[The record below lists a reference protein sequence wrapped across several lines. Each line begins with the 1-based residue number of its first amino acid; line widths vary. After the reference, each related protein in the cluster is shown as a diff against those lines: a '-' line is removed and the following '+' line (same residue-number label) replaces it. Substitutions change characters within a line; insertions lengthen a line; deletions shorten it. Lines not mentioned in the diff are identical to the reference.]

1 MVIAEK
7 DTKEGGQRAH
17 PLFMGGRHLLQEKDV
32 LSFLRIKEFGAI
44 VGICVFLVIFSF
56 LSNRFLS
63 VDNLMNTLT
72 MAAELGIIAIGVT
85 MLMISGE
92 FDLSVGAVFAVV
104 PMVFAIMVNHGVNEY
119 LALIVG
125 LIIAAGIGL
134 LNGLVTLRTGIPSFI
149 TTLGMMMFWRGIL
162 LAVTGGFPIILS
174 RRIEMLNCLGGR
186 VVGGLRYS
194 AIWFLVLA
202 LIFWF
207 ILERTRYGNWTFAT
221 GGNLAA
227 ARALGIPTQRVK
239 IVNFMISSLLAA
251 FSGLTTF
258 ARFKIVDP
266 TLGQELELEAI
277 ASAVMGGT
285 LLTGGYGSIL
295 GAVIGAV
302 MISMVR
308 NGLVLAGA
316 PAYWYRAF
324 IGIILIIAAV
334 INARIRKKVA
344 G

>member
-1 MVIAEK
+1 MIFLTQRK
-7 DTKEGGQRAH
+7 DF
-17 PLFMGGRHLLQEKDV
+17 LF
-32 LSFLRIKEFGAI
+32 FLRIKEFGAF
-44 VGICVFLVIFSF
+44 VGIAVFFVIFSF
-56 LSNRFLS
+56 LSNRFAT

-72 MAAELGIIAIGVT
+72 MAAELGIIAIGVC

-92 FDLSVGAVFAVV
+92 FDLSVGAVFAVA
-104 PMVFAIMVNHGVNEY
+104 PMVFAIMVNHKINEY
-119 LALIVG
+119 FALLVCLLLATSIG
-125 LIIAAGIGL
+125 LINGI
-134 LNGLVTLRTGIPSFI
+134 VTLKTGIPSFI

-174 RRIEMLNCLGGR
+174 RRMRMLDYFGGR
-186 VVGGLRYS
+186 VTGGLRYS
-194 AIWFLVLA
+194 AIWFIIITLV
-202 LIFWF
+202 FWI

-221 GGNLAA
+221 GGNLGAA
-227 ARALGIPTQRVK
+227 KALGIPSERVK
-239 IVNFMISSLLAA
+239 IINFMICSTLAGFA
-251 FSGLTTF
+251 GLTTF

-285 LLTGGYGSIL
+285 LLTGGYGSVM
-295 GAVIGAV
+295 GALIGAA

-324 IGIILIIAAV
+324 IGIILIVAAV

>member
-1 MVIAEK
+1 MVIDDK
-7 DTKEGGQRAH
+7 TEGWILH
-17 PLFMGGRHLLQEKDV
+17 PSCPKGGMV
-32 LSFLRIKEFGAI
+32 LDQKRDFQAFLRIKEFGAV
-44 VGICVFLVIFSF
+44 VGIAVFFVIFSF
-56 LSNRFLS
+56 LSSRFAS
-63 VDNLMNTLT
+63 VDNLLNTLT
-72 MAAELGIIAIGVT
+72 MAAELGIIAVGVC

-104 PMVFAIMVNHGVNEY
+104 PMVFAIMVNHRVNEY
-119 LALIVG
+119 LALLTG
-125 LIIAAGIGL
+125 LSIAAGIGL
-134 LNGLVTLRTGIPSFI
+134 INGFVTLRTGIPSFI

-162 LAVTGGFPIILS
+162 LAVTGGFPIILA
-174 RRIEMLNCLGGR
+174 RRIRMLDYLGGR
-186 VVGGLRYS
+186 VIGGLRYS
-194 AIWFLVLA
+194 AIWFVFLTF
-202 LIFWF
+202 IFWF
-207 ILERTRYGNWTFAT
+207 VLERTRYGNWTFAT
-221 GGNLAA
+221 GGNLGAA
-227 ARALGIPTQRVK
+227 KALGVPSERVK
-239 IVNFMISSLLAA
+239 ITNFMISSLLAGFA
-251 FSGLTTF
+251 GLTTF

-295 GAVIGAV
+295 GALIGAT

-324 IGIILIIAAV
+324 IGIILIVAAV
-334 INARIRKKVA
+334 INAKIRKKVA

>member
-1 MVIAEK
+1 MVLDQKRDFLA
-7 DTKEGGQRAH
+7 
-17 PLFMGGRHLLQEKDV
+17 
-32 LSFLRIKEFGAI
+32 FLRIKEFGAV
-44 VGICVFLVIFSF
+44 VGIAVFFVIFSF
-56 LSNRFLS
+56 LSSRFAS
-63 VDNLMNTLT
+63 IDNLLNTLT
-72 MAAELGIIAIGVT
+72 MAAELGIIAVGVC

-104 PMVFAIMVNHGVNEY
+104 PMVFAIMVNHRVNEY
-119 LALIVG
+119 LALLAG
-125 LIIAAGIGL
+125 LSIAAGIGL
-134 LNGLVTLRTGIPSFI
+134 INGFVTLRTGIPSFI

-162 LAVTGGFPIILS
+162 LAVTGGFPIILA
-174 RRIEMLNCLGGR
+174 RRIRMLDYLGGR

-194 AIWFLVLA
+194 AIWFVVLTF
-202 LIFWF
+202 IFWF
-207 ILERTRYGNWTFAT
+207 VLERTRYGNWTFAT
-221 GGNLAA
+221 GGNLGAA
-227 ARALGIPTQRVK
+227 KALGVPSERIKVT
-239 IVNFMISSLLAA
+239 NFMISSLLAGFA
-251 FSGLTTF
+251 GLTTF

-295 GAVIGAV
+295 GALIGAT

-324 IGIILIIAAV
+324 IGIILIVAAV
-334 INARIRKKVA
+334 INAKIRKKVA

>member
-1 MVIAEK
+1 MKKKI
-7 DTKEGGQRAH
+7 D
-17 PLFMGGRHLLQEKDV
+17 LLN
-32 LSFLRIKEFGAI
+32 LLRIKEFGAA
-44 VGICVFLVIFSF
+44 VGIGVFFAIFSF
-56 LSNRFLS
+56 LSNRFIS

-72 MAAELGIIAIGVT
+72 MAAELGIIAIGVS

-104 PMVFAIMVNHGVNEY
+104 PMVFAIMVNHKIDEY
-119 LALIVG
+119 LALVAGLTIAVGVGIV
-125 LIIAAGIGL
+125 
-134 LNGLVTLRTGIPSFI
+134 NGLVTLKTGIPSFI

-174 RRIEMLNCLGGR
+174 RRIKMLDYLGGR
-186 VVGGLRYS
+186 VTGGLRYS
-194 AIWFLVLA
+194 AIWFIVLA
-202 LIFWF
+202 LVFWF
-207 ILERTRYGNWTFAT
+207 VLERTRYGNWTFAT
-221 GGNLAA
+221 GGNLGA

-239 IVNFMISSLLAA
+239 IMNFVISSLLAGFA
-251 FSGLTTF
+251 GLTTF

-285 LLTGGYGSIL
+285 LLTGGYGSVF
-295 GAVIGAV
+295 GALIGAV

-324 IGIILIIAAV
+324 IGVILIVAAV

>member
-1 MVIAEK
+1 LKKKI
-7 DTKEGGQRAH
+7 DF
-17 PLFMGGRHLLQEKDV
+17 LNL
-32 LSFLRIKEFGAI
+32 LRIKEFGAA
-44 VGICVFLVIFSF
+44 VGIGVFFAIFSF
-56 LSNRFLS
+56 LSNRFIS

-72 MAAELGIIAIGVT
+72 MAAELGIIAIGVS

-104 PMVFAIMVNHGVNEY
+104 PMVFAIMVNHKFDEY
-119 LALIVG
+119 LALVVG
-125 LIIAAGIGL
+125 LTIAVGVGIV
-134 LNGLVTLRTGIPSFI
+134 NGLVTLKTGIPSFI

-174 RRIEMLNCLGGR
+174 RRIKMLDYLGGR
-186 VVGGLRYS
+186 VTDGLRYS
-194 AIWFLVLA
+194 AIWFIVLTLV
-202 LIFWF
+202 FWF
-207 ILERTRYGNWTFAT
+207 VLERTRYGNWTFAT
-221 GGNLAA
+221 GGNLGA

-239 IVNFMISSLLAA
+239 IMNFVISSLLAGFA
-251 FSGLTTF
+251 GLTTF

-266 TLGQELELEAI
+266 TFGQELELEAI

-285 LLTGGYGSIL
+285 LLTGGYGSVF
-295 GAVIGAV
+295 GALIGAV

-324 IGIILIIAAV
+324 IGVILIVAAV

>member
-1 MVIAEK
+1 MPPSLKRVVVLTRKK
-7 DTKEGGQRAH
+7 DY
-17 PLFMGGRHLLQEKDV
+17 
-32 LSFLRIKEFGAI
+32 LSFLRIKEFGAV
-44 VGICVFLVIFSF
+44 VGIAVFFVIFSF
-56 LSNRFLS
+56 LSSRFSTL
-63 VDNLMNTLT
+63 DNLMNTLT
-72 MAAELGIIAIGVT
+72 MAAELGIIAIGVC

-104 PMVFAIMVNHGVNEY
+104 PMVFAIMVNHKMNEY
-119 LALIVG
+119 LSLFLCLLIAV
-125 LIIAAGIGL
+125 GIGFT
-134 LNGLVTLRTGIPSFI
+134 NGFITLKTGIPSFI

-174 RRIEMLNCLGGR
+174 RRIKMLEYLGGR
-186 VVGGLRYS
+186 VTGGLRYS
-194 AIWFLVLA
+194 AVWFIVLTFV
-202 LIFWF
+202 FWI

-221 GGNLAA
+221 GGNLGAA
-227 ARALGIPTQRVK
+227 KALGIPSERVK
-239 IVNFMISSLLAA
+239 ITNFVICSILAGFA
-251 FSGLTTF
+251 GLTTF

-285 LLTGGYGSIL
+285 LLTGGYGS
-295 GAVIGAV
+295 VIGTLIGAT

-324 IGIILIIAAV
+324 IGIILIIAAI